1 MKKAVGYYLEASRK
15 CKSSFH
21 GASIRSLP
29 FGDRAAGCQEELTHL
44 QGTCVG
50 EVEKALALGSF
61 CSLV

>member
-1 MKKAVGYYLEASRK
+1 MKKAVGYYLKESRK
-15 CKSSFH
+15 CTSSFH

-50 EVEKALALGSF
+50 EVEKALA
-61 CSLV
+61 